1 MNARRNEAA
10 DTILALTNKIADT
23 GMDMTAGIGN
33 QTVDNAVSSTSAM
46 IMGLIGA
53 VLLGMLCAVFITRSI
68 TRPLGKITA
77 GLAEASGRVGAASS
91 HVASASQELAEGAS
105 EQAASLE
112 QTTSSLEEMA
122 SMTRQN
128 AEHANHANKLMAET
142 TQVVSK
148 AGQSMEGLTASMGEV
163 SKASEETSKIIKT
176 IDEIAFQTNLL
187 ALNAA
192 VEAARAGEA
201 GAGFA
206 VVADEVRNLA
216 MRAADAARN
225 TAALIAGTMDKVKD
239 GSEMVQKTSSEFSE
253 VAERAAKMNDLL
265 VEINAAS
272 NEQAQGIDQVSR
284 AVNQMDKVVQTN
296 AANAEETAS
305 ASEEMNMQAE
315 HLRTFVSEL
324 RDMIGNAACRADGEK
339 TKARGDAFPALA
351 APEEDGPE
359 AF

>member
-1 MNARRNEAA
+1 
-10 DTILALTNKIADT
+10 
-23 GMDMTAGIGN
+23 
-33 QTVDNAVSSTSAM
+33 
-46 IMGLIGA
+46 
-53 VLLGMLCAVFITRSI
+53 
-68 TRPLGKITA
+68 
-77 GLAEASGRVGAASS
+77 
-91 HVASASQELAEGAS
+91 
-105 EQAASLE
+105 
-112 QTTSSLEEMA
+112 
-122 SMTRQN
+122 
-128 AEHANHANKLMAET
+128 
-142 TQVVSK
+142 
-148 AGQSMEGLTASMGEV
+148 
-163 SKASEETSKIIKT
+163 
-176 IDEIAFQTNLL
+176 
-187 ALNAA
+187 
-192 VEAARAGEA
+192 
-201 GAGFA
+201 
-206 VVADEVRNLA
+206 

-239 GSEMVQKTSSEFSE
+239 GSEMVKKTSSEFSE
-253 VAERAAKMNDLL
+253 VAERAEKMNDLL

-351 APEEDGPE
+351 APEEEGPE